1 MHEPLRQVCGIC
13 SADPATPYRREGLEH
28 TPGTILSKAN
38 YRNQIK
44 TAGLLDVPLRH
55 HLPALIA

>member
-1 MHEPLRQVCGIC
+1 MHKPLRQISGVSG
-13 SADPATPYRREGLEH
+13 ANRQHRTGANLVEH
-28 TPGTILSKAN
+28 TPGTILSTAN

-44 TAGLLDVPLRH
+44 TASLLDVPLRH

>member
-1 MHEPLRQVCGIC
+1 MHKPLRRYLVCPVPIGNTVQAQILL
-13 SADPATPYRREGLEH
+13 S